1 MTIRVNLRE
10 LINFYDSDAAMAK
23 HANAIKIVAG
33 EELNLAVLTHYFTS
47 RGATANLLDAK
58 CNTGPLKG
66 SRLDAWLRVA
76 TDTVTFYQVEVKA
89 WSFHGYG
96 GGPALSIEHEPAD
109 GKRVRQEWWRRYW
122 SASTSQFKQPALNK
136 VLKRMKPPQG
146 ADVVEPLACLWA
158 PLHPNG
164 DAAPLFNVPL
174 SGTGAFSRV
183 WIFSVSTFL
192 RECLRKSPH
201 MELPLPQTKA
211 RLQHLTRLFGT
222 EPAP

>member
-1 MTIRVNLRE
+1 MDAGETRAVMTIRVNLRE

-96 GGPALSIEHEPAD
+96 GGPALSIEHEPA
-109 GKRVRQEWWRRYW
+109 E
-122 SASTSQFKQPALNK
+122 ASGSG
-136 VLKRMKPPQG
+136 R
-146 ADVVEPLACLWA
+146 
-158 PLHPNG
+158 NG
-164 DAAPLFNVPL
+164 GVA
-174 SGTGAFSRV
+174 TGAHRRANS
-183 WIFSVSTFL
+183 SNL
-192 RECLRKSPH
+192 R
-201 MELPLPQTKA
+201 
-211 RLQHLTRLFGT
+211 
-222 EPAP
+222 